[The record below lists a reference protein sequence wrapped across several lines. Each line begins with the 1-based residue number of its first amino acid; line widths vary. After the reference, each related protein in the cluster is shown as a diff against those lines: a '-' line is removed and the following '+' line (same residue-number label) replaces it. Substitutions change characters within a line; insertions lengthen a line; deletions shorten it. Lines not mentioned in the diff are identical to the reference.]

1 MLRIKVLRVRPDH
14 SVQVSVHGLL
24 CRACSLRCGGCV
36 WAHEAFYIGAASRNS
51 SCRVAQ
57 VNQLSLLVE
66 IFALFACSAID
77 LTLPK
82 HVSVFLKAAF
92 ASLDFELRISVTPT
106 EIVRIVRD

>member
-1 MLRIKVLRVRPDH
+1 MLRIKILRVRPDH

-24 CRACSLRCGGCV
+24 CRASPLRCGGCV